1 MMPMASHLFNR
12 AVPAAR
18 PSIAPA
24 TPQETPLPPALAVA
38 LHHPIMF
45 VTAVWLAAYVAIAF
59 MA

>member
-1 MMPMASHLFNR
+1 MASHLFNR
-12 AVPAAR
+12 AAPIET

-24 TPQETPLPPALAVA
+24 EPQETPLPPALSAILA
-38 LHHPIMF
+38 HPIMF